1 MNRTKKLRFV
11 CLALLLAGGSTAVQ
25 AQTAPKTF
33 AVTNARVFD
42 GAKVIARAT
51 VVVADGRIVAVGPD
65 VKPPAGAEVI
75 DAAGATLL
83 PGLIDSHAHVW
94 GTALSRAIVFGV
106 TTELDMF
113 TDAGYAQM
121 MRDEQAKTGAPDRA
135 DLRSAGTL
143 ATAPGGHGTQYGMT
157 IPTLTKPEEA
167 EAWVAGRVAEGSDY
181 IKIVFEGGEAYG
193 RTLPTLDAVTVKAL
207 VEAAHRHKKLAVVH
221 VSTEDRAKAA
231 LEARADG
238 LVHLFED
245 RAPEPGFA
253 ALAAKRKAFVV
264 PTLTVLESAAGI
276 ASGKSLAEDVR
287 LASYL
292 TSEEVTGLKQSF
304 PGRPDSTNKIDH
316 AFAAVR
322 ELKAAGVPILAGS
335 DAPNPGTAH
344 GSSMHRELELLVQA
358 GLSPTE
364 ALAAATSVPAKTFGL
379 DDRGRIAP
387 GLRADLVL
395 VQGNPTQDI
404 TASRDILRVWKGGHP
419 VERVKTEAPKAAA
432 TAAAPAAPEAS
443 VEVLV
448 SDFEGGQATASV
460 GGWVQSTDKLA
471 GGQSIAANAV
481 VSGGA
486 GGSQKALEI
495 SGEVKAGFPY
505 PWAGM
510 MFHPAKQPM
519 APADFSR
526 HSGISFWTKGDGKTY
541 QFLVFATRL
550 GQMPAQKS
558 FAAGPEWT
566 LHTFT
571 FAELGL
577 DGSDLTGVFWGG
589 GPALGEFRFQID
601 DVRLV
606 AK

>member
-1 MNRTKKLRFV
+1 MNRSQIVSSL
-11 CLALLLAGGSTAVQ
+11 CLALLLACGAAADT
-25 AQTAPKTF
+25 QTPAKTF

-42 GAKVIARAT
+42 GDKVIPRAT
-51 VVVADGRIVAVGPD
+51 VVVTDGRIAALGPD

-94 GTALSRAIVFGV
+94 GTALARAVVFGV

-113 TDAGYAQM
+113 TDAGFARM

-181 IKIVFEGGEAYG
+181 IKIVSEGGEAYG
-193 RTLPTLDAVTVKAL
+193 RTLPTLDAATVKAL

-231 LEARADG
+231 LEAGADG

-276 ASGKSLAEDVR
+276 ASGKSLTEDVR

-292 TSEEVTGLKQSF
+292 TSEEATGLKRSF

-358 GLSPTE
+358 GLTPTE

-379 DDRGRIAP
+379 EDRGRIAP

-395 VQGNPTQDI
+395 VQGDPTQDI

-419 VERVKTEAPKAAA
+419 VNRVKTTAAPKAAA
-432 TAAAPAAPEAS
+432 PAGAKSSAA
-443 VEVLV
+443 VLV
-448 SDFEGGQATASV
+448 SDFEAGQVAAAV
-460 GGWVQSTDKLA
+460 GGWIQSTDKMA
-471 GGQSIAANAV
+471 GGQSVAAHEV

-495 SGEVKAGFPY
+495 SGEVKPGFPY

-519 APADFSR
+519 APADISQ
-526 HSGISFWTKGDGKTY
+526 HNGISFWAKGDGKTY
-541 QFLVFATRL
+541 QFLAFATRL
-550 GQMPAQKS
+550 GQMPAQES
-558 FAAGPEWT
+558 FTAGPEWT
-566 LHTFT
+566 LHTFS
-571 FAELGL
+571 FADLGL
-577 DGSDLTGVFWGG
+577 DGSDITGVFWGG
-589 GPALGEFRFQID
+589 GPAMGEFRFLID